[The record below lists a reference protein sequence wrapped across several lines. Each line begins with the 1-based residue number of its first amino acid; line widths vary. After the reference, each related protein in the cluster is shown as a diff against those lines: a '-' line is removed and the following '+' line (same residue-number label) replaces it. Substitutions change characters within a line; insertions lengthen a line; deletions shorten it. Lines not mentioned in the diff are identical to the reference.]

1 MYLIPRTHR
10 PLIMGRNGAV
20 GVNHPVAM
28 QAGLDILR
36 AGGNA
41 VDAAIAISLAY
52 TVVEPMM
59 SGLGGDGFYN
69 ILINGKRVV
78 VNATGAA
85 PAAAT
90 ADSFA
95 SGMDIT
101 GPRSD
106 LPIPKADRCAGR

>member
-10 PLIMGRNGAV
+10 PLIMGRKGAV
-20 GVNHPVAM
+20 GANHPVAM

-69 ILINGKRVV
+69 ILINGRRVV
-78 VNATGAA
+78 GGI
-85 PAAAT
+85 
-90 ADSFA
+90 ADGS
-95 SGMDIT
+95 
-101 GPRSD
+101 
-106 LPIPKADRCAGR
+106 ADRSAGLALQIDI